1 MTTQRDDQGVRAC
14 TADGMHALAHWAAS
28 REARRLPEAVRH
40 RAALILLDDLGAI
53 IAGAV
58 EPQVATA
65 RAGFIRAA
73 GPAEATVFA
82 PGAPRL
88 DRYSAA
94 GANGLA
100 AAWCEL
106 DEGYRA
112 VPCHA
117 GAYLLSAIL
126 AEAEAGGATAADVL
140 HAIAIAYEITIRIAH
155 AFPFV
160 PLNVHPHAAFATI
173 GAAAGAAVARQLGAE
188 HLLGAVTGAAS
199 MAFAGPFSH
208 APKGALI
215 RNAWTSAGAWIGLRA
230 ADWAAAGIGGL
241 ADTPYDVFAVCFGT
255 EAQPALLADGLGA
268 DWGVLRGYHKIF
280 ACCQYAHSTVEASLK
295 LHARLSGRQETDALS
310 EIVVET
316 HPLGLTLTT
325 VEPETV
331 LAAKFSMPHVAA
343 AVARLGTGGQT
354 AFSSAALHDPAITE
368 LRRQVRLQP
377 LAAIGAPPNDRPAR
391 VTWRFRGGTE
401 WSESCDS
408 ARGGADQPFDDATLV
423 AKLSENTATVF
434 PAMRAG
440 LEAILAADQV
450 ALARGWME
458 TVRMMTNQE
467 TA

>member
-1 MTTQRDDQGVRAC
+1 MSTERNDQSARAG
-14 TADGMHALAHWAAS
+14 TIEGMRVLARWAAS
-28 REARRLPEAVRH
+28 ADARRLPEAVRR
-40 RAALILLDDLGAI
+40 RAALILLDDIGAI
-53 IAGAV
+53 VAGSV
-58 EPQVATA
+58 EPQVAAT
-65 RAGFIRAA
+65 RAGFVRSA
-73 GPAEATVFA
+73 GAAEATVFA

-126 AEAEAGGATAADVL
+126 AEAETGAASVADVL
-140 HAIAIAYEITIRIAH
+140 DVIAVAYEVTIRIAH

-173 GAAAGAAVARQLGAE
+173 GAAAGAAIARRLSAE
-188 HLLGAVTGAAS
+188 QVLSAVTGAAS
-199 MAFAGPFSH
+199 MSFAGPFNH

-230 ADWAAAGIGGL
+230 ADWAEAGIGGL
-241 ADTPYDVFAVCFGT
+241 AETPYDVFAVCFGT
-255 EAQPALLADGLGA
+255 EARPELLADGLGA
-268 DWGVLRGYHKIF
+268 AWGVSSGYHKIF

-295 LHARLSGRQETDALS
+295 LHARLGGRAADTLR

-331 LAAKFSMPHVAA
+331 LAAKFSMPHAAA
-343 AVARLGTGGQT
+343 AVARLGTGGQS
-354 AFSSAALHDPAITE
+354 AFSSAALHDPAIAE

-377 LAAIGAPPNDRPAR
+377 LTLIGAPPNDRPAR
-391 VTWRFRGGTE
+391 VTWRFNDGSE
-401 WSESCDS
+401 WSEACES
-408 ARGGADQPFDDATLV
+408 ARGGSDQPFDDATLL

-434 PAMRAG
+434 PAMRAP
-440 LEAILAADQV
+440 LEAILAADPA
-450 ALARGWME
+450 ALARGWAE
-458 TVRMMTNQE
+458 TVRMMTRQE

>member
-1 MTTQRDDQGVRAC
+1 MTTDSNDQDLRAR
-14 TADGMHALAHWAAS
+14 TADGMRALAHWAAS
-28 REARRLPEAVRH
+28 PDARRLPATVRR

-53 IAGAV
+53 VAGAV
-58 EPQVATA
+58 EPQVGTA
-65 RAGFIRAA
+65 RAGFVRTA
-73 GPAEATVFA
+73 GAAEATVFA
-82 PGAPRL
+82 PDGPRL

-112 VPCHA
+112 IPCHA
-117 GAYLLSAIL
+117 GAYLLAAVL
-126 AEAEAGGATAADVL
+126 AEAEAGGATTADVL
-140 HAIAIAYEITIRIAH
+140 DAIVIAYEITVRIAH
-155 AFPFV
+155 AFPFA

-173 GAAAGAAVARQLGAE
+173 GAAAGAAVARRLDAAQL
-188 HLLGAVTGAAS
+188 LSAVTGAAS
-199 MAFAGPFSH
+199 MSFAGPFNH

-230 ADWAAAGIGGL
+230 ADWAEGGIGGL
-241 ADTPYDVFAVCFGT
+241 PETPYDVFAVCFGT
-255 EAQPALLADGLGA
+255 AALPGLLTEGLGA
-268 DWGVLRGYHKIF
+268 EWGVANGYHKIF

-295 LHARLSGRQETDALS
+295 LHERLRATRDAGELS

-331 LAAKFSMPHVAA
+331 LAAKFSMPHAAA

-354 AFSSAALHDPAITE
+354 AFSSTALHDPAIAD
-368 LRRQVRLQP
+368 LRRRVRLVP
-377 LAAIGAPPNDRPAR
+377 IASIGAPPNDRPAR
-391 VTWRFRGGTE
+391 VTWRFRDGTA

-408 ARGGADQPFDDATLV
+408 ARGGADQPFDDATLL
-423 AKLSENTATVF
+423 AKLSENTAAVF
-434 PAMRAG
+434 PAMRG
-440 LEAILAADQV
+440 CLEAILAADRD
-450 ALARGWME
+450 ALGRGWAE
-458 TVRMMTNQE
+458 TVRMMTNEE

>member
-1 MTTQRDDQGVRAC
+1 MSTERNDQGARAR
-14 TADGMHALAHWAAS
+14 TADGMQALARWAAS
-28 REARRLPEAVRH
+28 PEARRLPDAVRR
-40 RAALILLDDLGAI
+40 RAALILLDDIGAI
-53 IAGAV
+53 VAGAV
-58 EPQVATA
+58 EPQVSAA
-65 RAGFIRAA
+65 RAGFVRAA
-73 GPAEATVFA
+73 GAAEATVFA

-117 GAYLLSAIL
+117 GAYLLSAVL
-126 AEAEAGGATAADVL
+126 AEAEAGGASVADVL
-140 HAIAIAYEITIRIAH
+140 DAIAIAYEVTIRIAH

-173 GAAAGAAVARQLGAE
+173 GAAAGAAIARRLGAE
-188 HLLGAVTGAAS
+188 QLLGAVTGAAS
-199 MAFAGPFSH
+199 MSFAGPFNH
-208 APKGALI
+208 ASKGALI

-230 ADWAAAGIGGL
+230 ADWAQAGIGGL
-241 ADTPYDVFAVCFGT
+241 GETPYDVFAVCFGT
-255 EAQPALLADGLGA
+255 EAHPALLADGLGA
-268 DWGVLRGYHKIF
+268 AWGVSRGYHKIF

-295 LHARLSGRQETDALS
+295 LHARLEGRQEADALR

-331 LAAKFSMPHVAA
+331 LAAKFSMPHAAA

-354 AFSSAALHDPAITE
+354 AFSSAALHDPAIAD

-377 LAAIGAPPNDRPAR
+377 LSPIGAPPNDRPAR
-391 VTWRFRGGTE
+391 VTWRFTDGTE

-408 ARGGADQPFDDATLV
+408 ARGGEDQPFDDATLLT
-423 AKLSENTATVF
+423 KLSENTATVF
-434 PAMRAG
+434 PAMRTA
-440 LEAILAADQV
+440 LEAILAADRT
-450 ALARGWME
+450 ALAHGWAE